1 MEIQNVQQ
9 SGVYPTQTG
18 MKPASHS
25 SDSASVSSSVPES
38 SSASAVQK
46 QSDKQAD
53 DTKKGDLKKELMQLT
68 DNLNKEMNPLNVGV
82 RFGFEDKIGEMS
94 VSVFEKDTDKL
105 IRKFPSDE
113 AVALMTKIREIIGII
128 FDKKA

>member
-1 MEIQNVQQ
+1 MEIQNIQQ
-9 SGVYPTQTG
+9 SGTYSTQTG
-18 MKPASHS
+18 MKPASSPS
-25 SDSASVSSSVPES
+25 SDVSASSSEPKG
-38 SSASAVQK
+38 SSASEIQK
-46 QSDKQAD
+46 QNDKLAD
-53 DTKKGDLKKELMQLT
+53 ETKTGDLKKELMQLT

-113 AVALMTKIREIIGII
+113 AVALMTKMREIIGII